1 MGFCLLDIDRSPSVE
16 NPSGGASVAYF
27 FYSSLRYFENIL
39 VQAFDEGRDSLQ
51 PLCLGIFSNGFV
63 FEEMQFDW
71 RPALLPSNFAARSS
85 YFASAI
91 SQSLPATNTGGAVS
105 SIHGRRWPMLCGLLV
120 RHMLW
125 LSTII
130 SANTNVIWHWNCFCS
145 CHGKTDECDAGGGA
159 LKRAVDVR
167 VFSPGLFR

>member
-1 MGFCLLDIDRSPSVE
+1 MRLWRTFFTPPHCGTSKTFQYRRSMRGGVLYSPS
-16 NPSGGASVAYF
+16 A
-27 FYSSLRYFENIL
+27 
-39 VQAFDEGRDSLQ
+39 
-51 PLCLGIFSNGFV
+51 LCLGIYSNRFV

-130 SANTNVIWHWNCFCS
+130 SANTNVIWHWNWLCS

>member
-1 MGFCLLDIDRSPSVE
+1 MRGGILYSPA
-16 NPSGGASVAYF
+16 ASVYIRIDL
-27 FYSSLRYFENIL
+27 SSRRCNLT
-39 VQAFDEGRDSLQ
+39 G
-51 PLCLGIFSNGFV
+51 G
-63 FEEMQFDW
+63 W

-91 SQSLPATNTGGAVS
+91 SRSLPATNSAVS
-105 SIHGRRWPMLCGLLV
+105 TPMRCRQINGASLVISSAMPPKPHEDDFKCATLL
-120 RHMLW
+120 LW
-125 LSTII
+125 LSTI
-130 SANTNVIWHWNCFCS
+130 SASTNVIWHWNCFCS

>member
-1 MGFCLLDIDRSPSVE
+1 M
-16 NPSGGASVAYF
+16 AYF
-27 FYSSLRYFENIL
+27 FYSSSLRYFENIL

-51 PLCLGIFSNGFV
+51 PLCLGIYSNRFV

-91 SQSLPATNTGGAVS
+91 SRSLPATNSAVS
-105 SIHGRRWPMLCGLLV
+105 TPMRCRQINGASLVISSAMPPKPHEDDFKCATLL
-120 RHMLW
+120 LW
-125 LSTII
+125 LSTI
-130 SANTNVIWHWNCFCS
+130 SASTNVIWHWNWFCS
-145 CHGKTDECDAGGGA
+145 SHGKTDECDAEGAA

-167 VFSPGLFR
+167 VFSPRLFR